1 MYTTHLQLSFKCC
14 GWWEVFKI
22 PENSE
27 KHMFIINNN
36 SLNCIYWLILCMP
49 CIIRTFFYKKNH
61 GKRYSSCE
69 ISMSQD
75 LSLFVTN
82 SFVTWLTCHIMRPH
96 QSLRSAKVVK
106 PAFKRRNV
114 TLSSHI
120 PSQRL
125 RHFYLLRHYNF
136 CSFSPLLRYF

>member
-1 MYTTHLQLSFKCC
+1 MVDEKFSKYPKTLKSICLS
-14 GWWEVFKI
+14 
-22 PENSE
+22 S
-27 KHMFIINNN
+27 II
-36 SLNCIYWLILCMP
+36 ILWTVYIDVCHALLEP
-49 CIIRTFFYKKNH
+49 FFYKKNH

-69 ISMSQD
+69 ISMSQN
-75 LSLFVTN
+75 LSLFVMN
-82 SFVTWLTCHIMRPH
+82 SCVTWLTCHIMRLH
-96 QSLRSAKVVK
+96 QSLHLVKVVK

-136 CSFSPLLRYF
+136 LLIFSTFEIFLAQLLVLFNPS